1 MSETRDLVREA
12 AERLFEKH
20 CSAETMRRADGGE
33 FPQALW
39 RALSDAGYA
48 AALVPESAGGAG
60 LEMSD
65 ALSLLISA
73 GRHAVPAPLAETM
86 LAGWL
91 LSARRPCQ
99 CPKDPSRWRRCAKG
113 GRCPDREARRRALAH
128 RGNGDAAFPGRAS
141 AARLRSSQMRTEEAS
156 SRSYPLPTV

>member
-20 CSAETMRRADGGE
+20 CNAETMRRADGGE

-39 RALSDAGYA
+39 RALADAGYA

-91 LSARRPCQ
+91 LSSAGLSVPVGPLARWAR
-99 CPKDPSRWRRCAKG
+99 SRWRRCA
-113 GRCPDREARRRALAH
+113 
-128 RGNGDAAFPGRAS
+128 
-141 AARLRSSQMRTEEAS
+141 RTMS
-156 SRSYPLPTV
+156 

>member
-39 RALSDAGYA
+39 RALTDAGYA

-60 LEMSD
+60 LEMAD

-91 LSARRPCQ
+91 LSARRHRHARGTA
-99 CPKDPSRWRRCAKG
+99 DGGAGAR
-113 GRCPDREARRRALAH
+113 GRCPDRQDATVRSGASRERRR
-128 RGNGDAAFPGRAS
+128 AFPGRAS
-141 AARLRSSQMRTEEAS
+141 AAR
-156 SRSYPLPTV
+156 

>member
-39 RALSDAGYA
+39 RALTDAGHA
-48 AALVPESAGGAG
+48 AALVPENAGGAG
-60 LEMSD
+60 LEMAD

-91 LSARRPCQ
+91 LLNETLTRIQILGCMLIFFAVGLSQ
-99 CPKDPSRWRRCAKG
+99 VKSSISGKIDQSHLVE
-113 GRCPDREARRRALAH
+113 GR
-128 RGNGDAAFPGRAS
+128 
-141 AARLRSSQMRTEEAS
+141 
-156 SRSYPLPTV
+156 